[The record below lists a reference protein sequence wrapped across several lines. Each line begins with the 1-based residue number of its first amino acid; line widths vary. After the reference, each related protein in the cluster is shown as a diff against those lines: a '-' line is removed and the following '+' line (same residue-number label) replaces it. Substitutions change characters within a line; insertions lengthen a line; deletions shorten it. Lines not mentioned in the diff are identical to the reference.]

1 MIVLTADHGE
11 SFSEHNYYLEHGK
24 FSYQTCAHVPLII
37 VKDGVLPKG
46 KTIDAPVGL
55 IDVSGTILRL
65 VGIDVPAAFEGQNLV
80 EMMLDEKNATVR
92 DYTFMESGYHKGFPQ
107 LTVRYDQWKLI
118 HIQSQYDLALMTGA
132 EYELYDVYSDPGEVH
147 NLADEK
153 PNIVTELSEVLHK
166 WYISGPRYVEKG
178 AEIDIDTLDPKA
190 LEMLKSLGYVK

>member
-46 KTIDAPVGL
+46 KTIDTPVGL

-65 VGIDVPAAFEGQNLV
+65 VGIDVPAVFEGQNLV
-80 EMMLDEKNATVR
+80 EMMLDEKNATAR
-92 DYTFMESGYHKGFPQ
+92 DYTFMESGSHKGFPQ
-107 LTVRYDQWKLI
+107 LTVRYDRWKLI

-132 EYELYDVYSDPGEVH
+132 EYELYDVYSDPCEVH

-153 PNIVTELSEVLHK
+153 PNIVAELSEVLHK